1 LPIIL
6 QTIGWIACVVYATIP
21 SFWLAIHPHAQY
33 WRSHSSS
40 PYRFL
45 LPMWIGMWVI
55 CGLVTFPWRHILLY
69 RAGWSWIPAAVVF
82 AIGLWVY
89 KRSGVEFSARQLGG
103 LPEVLDNL
111 SEQRLATSG
120 IRNRVRHPIYLGHL
134 CEMLAWSMGTGLL
147 VCYGLTVFAVLSG
160 AVMIRMEDK
169 ELERRFGEE
178 YREYRMT
185 VPALFP
191 RISRLCEPRDRP
203 RSGRL

>member
-1 LPIIL
+1 
-6 QTIGWIACVVYATIP
+6 
-21 SFWLAIHPHAQY
+21 
-33 WRSHSSS
+33 
-40 PYRFL
+40 
-45 LPMWIGMWVI
+45 MWIGMWVLG
-55 CGLVTFPWRHILLY
+55 GLVTFPWRHILLY
-69 RAGWSWIPAAVVF
+69 RAGWGWVPAAVVF

-185 VPALFP
+185 VPAVFP
-191 RISRLCEPRDRP
+191 RISRLCDPRARA